1 VDSVVL
7 IERIIAGE
15 SVAAVFAKIGLLA
28 CVSPPVR
35 LQGAFL
41 DKRFL
46 THVTFVGFNSLV
58 DFFVHDL
65 RSLKSLTLNITYCA
79 YLTKE
84 YLKDFGHSSHLNGRS
99 SKWILLW

>member
-65 RSLKSLTLNITYCA
+65 RSLK
-79 YLTKE
+79 
-84 YLKDFGHSSHLNGRS
+84 DFGHSSHLNGRS